1 MTTVIRI
8 VLLVS
13 TLGSMLAACGDNGT
27 SKMTTADATPPM
39 SRAVVV
45 AGDFIAGNP
54 GVLST
59 LDPISRTVTK
69 NVGPAMAVGHDP
81 ILRHIGNELFI
92 INRADGNNI
101 TIVDDESFALV
112 EQLGTGA
119 SSNPQDVAVLGNKLY
134 VPTFGTKGVTVLT
147 RG

>member
-1 MTTVIRI
+1 MTTVIRT

-13 TLGSMLAACGDNGT
+13 TLGSMLAACGDNGV
-27 SKMTTADATPPM
+27 SKIISADAPPPM
-39 SRAVVV
+39 SRAVVI

-59 LDPISRTVTK
+59 LDPISLTVMK
-69 NVGPAMAVGHDP
+69 NVGPAMAVGDDP

-101 TIVDDESFALV
+101 TIVDDQSLALV

-119 SSNPQDVAVLGNKLY
+119 TSNP
-134 VPTFGTKGVTVLT
+134 
-147 RG
+147 